1 MLIADVRAAKSS
13 PSLIPHNYQGLL
25 QMLKAYVTLL
35 MVLCGNRCLHL
46 AEVKEMHWILQEHID
61 MFEYISWEDIAQLL
75 WSVFLDWVFFT
86 QDLTPTGE
94 PPKSSL

>member
-46 AEVKEMHWILQEHID
+46 AEVKEMCQIL
-61 MFEYISWEDIAQLL
+61 
-75 WSVFLDWVFFT
+75 
-86 QDLTPTGE
+86 
-94 PPKSSL
+94 